1 MHEQTGKA
9 VGEREQE
16 TQGRDLPDTGHII
29 PKEQREDEAGEEVE
43 QRAEEDTQRG
53 AGVGAAD
60 KIGKESGDGQHG
72 ELSQREDDEI
82 TGEGLLH
89 RTWDYSVQWV
99 KVISKDCTQKGI
111 FVICLTRIAV

>member
-1 MHEQTGKA
+1 MHEQTGKT

-16 TQGRDLPDTGHII
+16 TQGRDLPDTGHVV

-43 QRAEEDTQRG
+43 QRAEKDTQRG

-72 ELSQREDDEI
+72 ELCQREDDEI

-89 RTWDYSVQWV
+89 RTCD
-99 KVISKDCTQKGI
+99 
-111 FVICLTRIAV
+111 